1 MPRHAAPELAL
12 TPTGGLAGA
21 PTGDFARARE
31 NMIVGQLT
39 PARLRDARII
49 DAMRHLPRERFVPPA
64 QSAIAYADR
73 DIPLGGGRVLME
85 PRIIA
90 RLLQILMARRGE
102 RALVVGA
109 GSGYGAAVLATLG
122 LEVTALEEDASLLDL
137 ARAATAD
144 VPTPI
149 TFRHAPLAAGLA
161 DAAPFPVVLV
171 EGAVE
176 LIPPAIAALVAAGG
190 GRLATVLQPPGP
202 AGRAAGRGVLAEHAG
217 AALRSWPHFDAA
229 TAVLPGF
236 TIPPAFRF

>member
-1 MPRHAAPELAL
+1 MPPLA
-12 TPTGGLAGA
+12 TIDPAT
-21 PTGDFARARE
+21 DHARARE
-31 NMIVGQLT
+31 NMVVGQLT

-73 DIPLGGGRVLME
+73 DVPLGGGRVLME

-90 RLLQILMARRGE
+90 RLLQILVPRRGE

-122 LEVTALEEDASLLDL
+122 LAVTALEEDAALLDI

-144 VPTPI
+144 LAPPAI
-149 TFRHAPLAAGLA
+149 AFRHGPLAAGIA
-161 DAAPFPVVLV
+161 GEAPFAVVLV

-176 LIPPAIAALVAAGG
+176 LIPPALAALVAVAG
-190 GRLATVLQPPGP
+190 GRLATVLAPPGES
-202 AGRAAGRGVLAEHAG
+202 GRGVLAEHAG
-217 AALRSWPHFDAA
+217 ASFRAWPHFDAA
-229 TAVLPGF
+229 TAVLPGLA
-236 TIPPAFRF
+236 IPPAFRF